1 MSRTHGVVG
10 RVFSDRGFIEAGGE
24 DFYFRLDDVSN
35 RATVQR
41 GDLVSFCVLDRVR
54 GPRRRAIL
62 IEPVAVAER
71 PTP

>member
-1 MSRTHGVVG
+1 MSRTHGTVA
-10 RVFSDRGFIEAGGE
+10 RVYSDRGFIEAGGE
-24 DFYFRLDDVSN
+24 DFYFRIADVSN

-41 GDLVSFCVLDRVR
+41 GDHVSFCVLDRVK

-71 PTP
+71 PPP